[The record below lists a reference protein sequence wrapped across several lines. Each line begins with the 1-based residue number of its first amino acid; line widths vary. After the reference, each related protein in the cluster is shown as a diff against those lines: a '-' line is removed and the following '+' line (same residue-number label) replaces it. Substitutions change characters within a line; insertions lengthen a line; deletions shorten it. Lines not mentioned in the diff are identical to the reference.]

1 MRNMRA
7 QLYNMGGKIG
17 MKVVEGLGEASIKI
31 SEQAMGK
38 CIIFGIYEPRIPIE
52 MLKENM
58 QK

>member
-7 QLYNMGGKIG
+7 QLHNMGGKMG
-17 MKVVEGLGEASIKI
+17 MKIVRGLGEASIKI

-38 CIIFGIYEPRIPIE
+38 CIIFGIYEPRISVE